1 MFHDKIK
8 SFFSSAVDK
17 TVSSISEYAV
27 NPGRDFSRSR
37 KLPPDRLITFL
48 VSEGAGTTKNE
59 LLDFFGLDPEKPT
72 SSALNQQR
80 AKLKPEAV
88 EAVFKEFNSSIDSLD
103 LLEAYRFLAV
113 DGSTVSY
120 PSGPSFSPSE
130 YFSSPGSSSK
140 GCYSMHI
147 NAFYDLDRH
156 IYTDALIQPVRLK
169 DEFRAFCSPAD
180 RHPVLPGT
188 RNVYIGGRGYCSYN
202 NMAHVIEN
210 GQYFVFRAK
219 DILSKGMLCNFKFP
233 EKDSFDVSVNVVLVR
248 SHSRKIRIKPGC
260 YRRFV
265 DKAASFDF
273 IEYSSYDT
281 YELSF
286 RVVRFS
292 ISDNSCE
299 CIVTNLPKEEFPP
312 GRLKKLY
319 FLRWGIESSFRKLK
333 YTIGLNSFHSCKPQ
347 YIRQEIWA
355 RLITYNITEVLACHA
370 AIRHQKETKYTYKVN
385 FSTAAHICRCFLRP
399 AAEKTSVPIM
409 SLLEQEL
416 IPVRDERQY
425 PRLKTAHFRKPRYF
439 IYRAS

>member
-113 DGSTVSY
+113 DGSTVTY

-147 NAFYDLDRH
+147 NAFYD
-156 IYTDALIQPVRLK
+156 Q
-169 DEFRAFCSPAD
+169 
-180 RHPVLPGT
+180 
-188 RNVYIGGRGYCSYN
+188 IG
-202 NMAHVIEN
+202 
-210 GQYFVFRAK
+210 
-219 DILSKGMLCNFKFP
+219 
-233 EKDSFDVSVNVVLVR
+233 
-248 SHSRKIRIKPGC
+248 
-260 YRRFV
+260 
-265 DKAASFDF
+265 
-273 IEYSSYDT
+273 
-281 YELSF
+281 
-286 RVVRFS
+286 
-292 ISDNSCE
+292 
-299 CIVTNLPKEEFPP
+299 
-312 GRLKKLY
+312 
-319 FLRWGIESSFRKLK
+319 
-333 YTIGLNSFHSCKPQ
+333 
-347 YIRQEIWA
+347 
-355 RLITYNITEVLACHA
+355 
-370 AIRHQKETKYTYKVN
+370 
-385 FSTAAHICRCFLRP
+385 
-399 AAEKTSVPIM
+399 
-409 SLLEQEL
+409 
-416 IPVRDERQY
+416 
-425 PRLKTAHFRKPRYF
+425 
-439 IYRAS
+439 RASCRERV

>member
-1 MFHDKIK
+1 M
-8 SFFSSAVDK
+8 
-17 TVSSISEYAV
+17 
-27 NPGRDFSRSR
+27 
-37 KLPPDRLITFL
+37 
-48 VSEGAGTTKNE
+48 
-59 LLDFFGLDPEKPT
+59 
-72 SSALNQQR
+72 NQQR

-113 DGSTVSY
+113 DGSTVTY

-169 DEFRAFCSPAD
+169 DEFRAFCSLAD

-188 RNVYIGGRGYCSYN
+188 RNVYIGDRGYCSYN

-273 IEYSSYDT
+273 IEYGSYDT

-292 ISDNSCE
+292 ISDNSFE

>member
-72 SSALNQQR
+72 SSTLNQQR

-113 DGSTVSY
+113 DGSTVTY

-219 DILSKGMLCNFKFP
+219 DILSKGMLCNFNFP
-233 EKDSFDVSVNVVLVR
+233 EKDSFDASVNVVLVR

-265 DKAASFDF
+265 DKA
-273 IEYSSYDT
+273 
-281 YELSF
+281 
-286 RVVRFS
+286 
-292 ISDNSCE
+292 
-299 CIVTNLPKEEFPP
+299 
-312 GRLKKLY
+312 
-319 FLRWGIESSFRKLK
+319 SSFRKLK

-355 RLITYNITEVLACHA
+355 RLITYNITEVLACHGSHQTSKRNKIHLQGEFQYSSPYLQMFSPPCGREN
-370 AIRHQKETKYTYKVN
+370 IRPYNE
-385 FSTAAHICRCFLRP
+385 SA
-399 AAEKTSVPIM
+399 
-409 SLLEQEL
+409 
-416 IPVRDERQY
+416 
-425 PRLKTAHFRKPRYF
+425 
-439 IYRAS
+439 